1 MAPEIVNKEKY
12 IAQYSDIWSLGVLFY
27 SMLYGR
33 FPFKAQTQEELFK
46 KINEAQ
52 VDFPEDIEVNDKI
65 KILLKRIFVVVPTQ
79 RPSLQE
85 ILNDISLL
93 IN

>member
-1 MAPEIVNKEKY
+1 MAPEIVNKENY
-12 IAQYSDIWSLGVLFY
+12 IAQYSDIWSLGVLLF

-33 FPFKAQTQEELFK
+33 FPFKGQTQKELFE
-46 KINEAQ
+46 KINEAK
-52 VDFPEDIEVNDKI
+52 VEFPNDIEINDKI
-65 KILLKRIFVVVPTQ
+65 KILLLKIFVAIPPQ